1 MRRQDEFEEFVEAQ
15 LPGLL
20 GYARALSGNDH
31 DAWDLVQECLVRIGV
46 RWSRMDRDGNPGGV
60 RADDAGAAERRP
72 AAAPRPGAARRSWC
86 PEVGVE
92 HPVPG
97 IDPWMLAALRS
108 LPPRQRT
115 ALVLRYVDDLDLR
128 GIAAAMGCSV
138 GTAKSHVSRG
148 LAALRLRAP
157 AGSSL
162 ADHLNGGPDVRG

>member
-1 MRRQDEFEEFVEAQ
+1 MRRQDEFEEFVGAQ

-46 RWSRMDRDGNPGGV
+46 RWSRMDRDGNPAAYARTTLV
-60 RADDAGAAERRP
+60 RLNVDRMRRRGRERP
-72 AAAPRPGAARRSWC
+72 VELV
-86 PEVGVE
+86 PEVAVE

-148 LAALRLRAP
+148 LAALRQRAP

>member
-1 MRRQDEFEEFVEAQ
+1 MRRQDEFEEFVGAQ

-46 RWSRMDRDGNPGGV
+46 RWSRMDRDGNPAAYARTTLV
-60 RADDAGAAERRP
+60 RLNVDRMRRRGRERP
-72 AAAPRPGAARRSWC
+72 VELV
-86 PEVGVE
+86 PEVAVE

-148 LAALRLRAP
+148 LATLRLRAP

>member
-1 MRRQDEFEEFVEAQ
+1 MRRQDEFEEFVGAQ

-46 RWSRMDRDGNPGGV
+46 RWSRMDRDGNPAAYARTTLV
-60 RADDAGAAERRP
+60 RLNVDRMRRRGRERP
-72 AAAPRPGAARRSWC
+72 VELV
-86 PEVGVE
+86 PEVAVE
-92 HPVPG
+92 HPIPG

-128 GIAAAMGCSV
+128 GISAAMGCSV

-148 LAALRLRAP
+148 LAALRQRAP

-162 ADHLNGGPDVRG
+162 ADHPNGGPDVRG